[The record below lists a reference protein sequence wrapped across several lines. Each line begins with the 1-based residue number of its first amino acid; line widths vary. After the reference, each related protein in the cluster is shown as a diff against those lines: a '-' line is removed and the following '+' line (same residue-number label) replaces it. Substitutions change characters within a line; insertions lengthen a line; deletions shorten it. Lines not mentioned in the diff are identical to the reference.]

1 MMEQQVYTADNG
13 AAPASVNDQHL
24 ACVLLLDTS
33 SSMRNNNAIDR
44 LNRAI
49 AAFREQCLKDDALRR
64 GLDLAIVAFAS
75 EVRVLQEF
83 APVTDMI
90 TPVLE
95 ADGQTSMG
103 AGLTVAIDMLERRK
117 AQYKEIGIPY
127 HRPWI
132 FMISDGAPNDEY
144 ASAFAK
150 VNQMQQAKKLELW
163 AVGVPGYEK
172 EILTSLTKRVIA
184 LDDGLNFAS
193 LFEWLSSS
201 LSTKSRSNPGDS
213 VKYEMLPEGSRV
225 IPSDWGD

>member
-1 MMEQQVYTADNG
+1 MEQQVYTMDNG

-24 ACVLLLDTS
+24 ACVLLLDVS
-33 SSMRNNNAIDR
+33 ASMQNNNAIGK

-49 AAFREQCLKDDALRR
+49 AAFKEQCLKDDALRR
-64 GLDLAIVAFAS
+64 GLDIAVVSFSSDVHI
-75 EVRVLQEF
+75 LQEF

-103 AGLTVAIDMLERRK
+103 AGLTVAMDMLERRK
-117 AQYKEIGIPY
+117 AQYREIGIPY

-144 ASAFAK
+144 AAAFSR
-150 VNQMQQAKKLELW
+150 VSQMQQNKKLELW

-172 EILTSLTKRVIA
+172 EILTSLTMRVIA

-213 VKYEMLPEGSRV
+213 VKYETLPEGSRV
-225 IPSDWGD
+225 IPSDWGK